1 MHPGILRLLRDT
13 VAAARKHKIW
23 VGVCGEM
30 PSSIQG
36 ALVLLGLGLDE
47 FSASPYLIPTI
58 KKIVRSVTYDE
69 TRSLARK
76 ALGMSTA
83 REVREHIERY
93 IHDKRPELR
102 EFLPEAAS

>member
-1 MHPGILRLLRDT
+1 MAKKETGKWRSRGS
-13 VAAARKHKIW
+13 A
-23 VGVCGEM
+23 VGSDM
-30 PSSIQG
+30 
-36 ALVLLGLGLDE
+36 LLGLGLDE
-47 FSASPYLIPTI
+47 FSAAPYLIPTI

-76 ALGMSTA
+76 ALGMGTA

-93 IHDKRPELR
+93 IHEKRPELR